1 MAGIDKISRLVDWGD
16 LAVFLAISK
25 SGSISKAAAMLGRT
39 QPTISKRIEK
49 LEYRLGVSLFKRTP
63 AGMVPTE
70 VGKEMLKHAN
80 AMNRSAANIEHM
92 SAGFDNAP
100 TGEVTLQAL
109 DGLSADWIV
118 PRLANFQQDN
128 KGINLS
134 LCDQSTNSF
143 DPDKEPD
150 LRIQFNTSKPMEFV
164 ARQLGTLHY
173 VPMVSKAY
181 QERHGI
187 PRTMEDVVNYHL
199 MYLRKSGLVVEK
211 WEKKSRALRDLVT
224 PNLSSNNCSVILSG
238 VLNGAGV
245 SMLPTYMAKLH
256 PELMMLD
263 YGIIYTYHFWLVQ
276 SPHAARLDRVKAV
289 SNWLENVFDQTKYP
303 WFQRDY
309 ISPSEFSD
317 IEIIAPH

>member
-1 MAGIDKISRLVDWGD
+1 MAGIEKISRLVDWGD
-16 LAVFLAISK
+16 LAVFLAISN
-25 SGSISKAAAMLGRT
+25 SGSISKAATMLGRT

-49 LEYRLGVSLFKRTP
+49 LEYRLGASLFKRTTS
-63 AGMVPTE
+63 GMILTD
-70 VGKEMLKHAN
+70 VGKAMLKHAN
-80 AMNRSAANIEHM
+80 AMNRSAANIERM
-92 SAGFDNAP
+92 SAGFDNAA
-100 TGEVTLQAL
+100 TGDVILQSL
-109 DGLSADWIV
+109 DGLSADWIA
-118 PRLANFQQDN
+118 PHLADFQSKN
-128 KGINLS
+128 KGINLY
-134 LCDQSTNSF
+134 LNDQNT
-143 DPDKEPD
+143 PTVGMETEPD

-199 MYLRKSGLVVEK
+199 MYLRKSGLVVET
-211 WEKKSRALRDLVT
+211 WEKKSKALKDLVT
-224 PNLSSNNCSVILSG
+224 PTLSSNNCSVILSA

-256 PELMMLD
+256 PKLMMLD
-263 YGIIYTYHFWLVQ
+263 YGIVYSYHFWLVQ
-276 SPHAARLDRVKAV
+276 SPHAARLDKVKSV
-289 SNWLENVFDQTKYP
+289 STWLESVFDQTEQP

-309 ISPSEFSD
+309 ISPRDFSD

>member
-25 SGSISKAAAMLGRT
+25 SGSISKAATMLGRT

-49 LEYRLGVSLFKRTP
+49 LEYRLGASLFKRTP
-63 AGMVPTE
+63 AGMVPTDI
-70 VGKEMLKHAN
+70 GKEMLKHAV

-92 SAGFDNAP
+92 SAGFDNAA
-100 TGEVTLQAL
+100 TGDVIVQAL
-109 DGLSADWIV
+109 DGLSADWIM
-118 PRLANFQQDN
+118 PRLADFQQAN
-128 KGINLS
+128 KGINLC
-134 LCDQSTNSF
+134 LCDQNTNSF
-143 DPDKEPD
+143 VSDKEPD
-150 LRIQFNTSKPMEFV
+150 LFVQFNTSKPMEFL

-173 VPMVSKAY
+173 VPMVSKSY
-181 QERHGI
+181 QERYGI

-224 PNLSSNNCSVILSG
+224 PNLSSNNCSVVLSA

-245 SMLPTYMAKLH
+245 SMLPTYMVKLH
-256 PELMMLD
+256 PDLIMLD
-263 YGIIYTYHFWLVQ
+263 YGIIYSYHFWLVQ
-276 SPHAARLDRVKAV
+276 SPHAARLERVKAV
-289 SNWLENVFDQTKYP
+289 SDWLETVFDQTKQP
-303 WFQRDY
+303 WFQSDY
-309 ISPSEFSD
+309 INPREFSD